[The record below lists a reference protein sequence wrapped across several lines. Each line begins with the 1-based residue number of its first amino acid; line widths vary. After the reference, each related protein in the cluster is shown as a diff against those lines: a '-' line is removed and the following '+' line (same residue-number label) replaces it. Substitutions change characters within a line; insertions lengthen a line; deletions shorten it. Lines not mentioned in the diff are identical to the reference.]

1 MRQHSAFSLLITA
14 GISILASDLV
24 RAGEAP
30 AYEAYAVRFAT
41 LPGCPL
47 ANLVKGADP
56 KRTIDLAMTF
66 WVLKDPGGRTV
77 LVDAGFYREEI
88 LKSYG
93 VGPRT
98 DFTRPDKAL
107 ERLRIKPDEVTDVIL
122 THMHSDHVDGADLF
136 PKAQIW
142 IQKEEYAHYVEKTG
156 RTGGGLPGSEPEY
169 IRALVRLNTLG
180 RVHLVDGDAREI
192 IPGVTVYTGGKHTFA
207 SQYVGVN
214 TKAGTVVIASDN
226 VYTYENLEKHVPIAV
241 TLDAKSNLAAQDR
254 MKKIA
259 SNPRL
264 IMRSR
269 DPEVFVRFPKPGN
282 GVARLE

>member
-1 MRQHSAFSLLITA
+1 MRHHLASCLLITA
-14 GISILASDLV
+14 GISLLTSALAS
-24 RAGEAP
+24 AGEAP

-41 LPGCPL
+41 AKDCPL
-47 ANLVKGADP
+47 SYLVQGADP
-56 KRTIDLAMTF
+56 KRKIDLAMTF

-93 VGPRT
+93 VAAGA

-107 ERLRIKPDEVTDVIL
+107 ERLGIKPEEVTDVIL

-142 IQKEEYAHYVEKTG
+142 IQKEEYAHYAEKTG
-156 RTGGGLPGSEPEY
+156 HPGDSRPDPEPEY

-226 VYTYENLEKHVPIAV
+226 VYTYENLEKHVPITA

-264 IMRSR
+264 IIPSH

-282 GVARLE
+282 GVARLQ

>member
-1 MRQHSAFSLLITA
+1 MRHHSAFSLLITV
-14 GISILASDLV
+14 GISMLASALV
-24 RAGEAP
+24 HAGEAP

-56 KRTIDLAMTF
+56 ERKIDLAMTL

-77 LVDAGFYREEI
+77 LVDAGFYRQEI

-93 VGPRT
+93 VT
-98 DFTRPDKAL
+98 DISRFTRPDKAL

-142 IQKEEYAHYVEKTG
+142 IQKEEYAHYAEKTG
-156 RTGGGLPGSEPEY
+156 RPGSGRPGSEPEY

-192 IPGVTVYTGGKHTFA
+192 IPGVTVYTPAA
-207 SQYVGVN
+207 S
-214 TKAGTVVIASDN
+214 T
-226 VYTYENLEKHVPIAV
+226 H
-241 TLDAKSNLAAQDR
+241 
-254 MKKIA
+254 
-259 SNPRL
+259 
-264 IMRSR
+264 SR
-269 DPEVFVRFPKPGN
+269 PST
-282 GVARLE
+282 